1 MSTLETQ
8 YNNFISQNPE
18 CEWNFEQWLEYNFSH
33 LKEFNEW
40 DVTLLD
46 GLDDEDDF

>member
-8 YNNFISQNPE
+8 YIDFISLNTE

-40 DVTLLD
+40 NVILLD
-46 GLDDEDDF
+46 GLDDDDF